1 MHTTEWDRDSLR
13 RALIAIMTATDLN
26 QSDLGEMAG
35 RDRTAANR
43 WLSEKPTR
51 PGHDAAMR
59 LATALRARHPEVG
72 DLVDDFLRAAG
83 YASPAPG
90 DQAAPDA
97 VVSTVRATA
106 RAEGKSVGELL
117 MEHGVSVDELLVP
130 DALPPDSV
138 LQQILA
144 EIEVSDLSEEA
155 KIAIIRMHLKIRAG
169 HIEQARKDAENRRR
183 PGKG

>member
-1 MHTTEWDRDSLR
+1 M
-13 RALIAIMTATDLN
+13 AATDLN

-51 PGHDAAMR
+51 PGHDAAVR
-59 LATALRARHPEVG
+59 LATALRARYPEVS

-83 YASPAPG
+83 YASPAPA
-90 DQAAPDA
+90 DRSAPDV
-97 VVSTVRATA
+97 VVSTVRAAA

-117 MEHGVSVDELLVP
+117 MDHGVSVGELLVP
-130 DALPPDSV
+130 DALPPDPV

-155 KIAIIRMHLKIRAG
+155 KIAIIRMHLQNRAR
-169 HIEQARKDAENRRR
+169 HIEAARKDSQSRRR
-183 PGKG
+183 PGKD